1 MKTNEQITKEV
12 INYLNKTSDHVFL
25 KPKSSY
31 DWNTTT
37 YTYDYENSTY
47 FRVLKKEDGYYILED
62 DKVRKFD
69 CEYYIKY
76 FGNNAKNVIKH
87 SLFLNK
93 KMKGVKNT
101 KYVQSKI
108 EEVLVKG

>member
-12 INYLNKTSDHVFL
+12 INYLDKTSNHVFL
-25 KPKSSY
+25 KPKLSY

-37 YTYDYENSTY
+37 YSYDYENSTY

-62 DKVRKFD
+62 GKVRKFD
-69 CEYYIKY
+69 YEYYIKY
-76 FGNNAKNVIKH
+76 FDNNAKNVIKH

-108 EEVLVKG
+108 EEFLVKG